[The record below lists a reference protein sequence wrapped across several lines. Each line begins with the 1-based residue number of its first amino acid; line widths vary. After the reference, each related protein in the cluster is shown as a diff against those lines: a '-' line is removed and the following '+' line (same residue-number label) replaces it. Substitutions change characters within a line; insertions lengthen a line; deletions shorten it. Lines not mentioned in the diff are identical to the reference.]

1 MSPQGSCFEVGPN
14 GYFSFQAQFA
24 SAMIWT
30 ALGVFSGFVEKNTVF
45 DRDGRKWQAK
55 GAEAPF
61 KKSWWRVLL
70 ANSVYNPRV
79 SVTILWHEPK
89 PFDLEELKQAYL
101 KAVDKDDDIL
111 TQFVEAAELKKKI
124 AEAQSFDSLI
134 EVYRWM
140 ETDHSDEEEKTA

>member
-1 MSPQGSCFEVGPN
+1 MSPQGPCFEVGPK
-14 GYFSFQAQFA
+14 GYFSFEPQFA
-24 SAMIWT
+24 STKVWT
-30 ALGVFSGFVEKNTVF
+30 ALGAFSGFVEKSTVF

-55 GAEAPF
+55 GLEAPF
-61 KKSWWRVLL
+61 KKSWWRVIL
-70 ANSVYNPRV
+70 ANTVYNPRV
-79 SVTILWHEPK
+79 SVTTLWREPK
-89 PFDLEELKQAYL
+89 PFDLEELKQAYS

-140 ETDHSDEEEKTA
+140 ETDHSYEEEKTA